1 MIAVKSF
8 RFGQE
13 VNINNE
19 FAELKEVG
27 TLVSKY
33 IVSILGVGLLGY
45 DSVENKPTL
54 RLFME
59 YCNEG
64 SLKDYVKKFYDSK
77 KYIPESVWVFC
88 LY

>member
-1 MIAVKSF
+1 MKSF
-8 RFGQE
+8 KFDQE
-13 VNINNE
+13 ININNQ

-33 IVSILGVGLLGY
+33 IVSILGVGLLDY
-45 DSVENKPTL
+45 DSETKKPTL

-64 SLKDYVKKFYDSK
+64 SLKDYIKKFYSK
-77 KYIPESVWVFC
+77 KYIPESVWINCF
-88 LY
+88 Y